1 MAAGHRHADVLDYTL
16 AQFTGYLELA
26 LKRERREWRQ
36 QILAANWG
44 VNGGEG
50 LKTALADLAD

>member
-16 AQFTGYLELA
+16 TQFTGYLELA

-44 VNGGEG
+44 VNGGRG
-50 LKTALADLAD
+50 